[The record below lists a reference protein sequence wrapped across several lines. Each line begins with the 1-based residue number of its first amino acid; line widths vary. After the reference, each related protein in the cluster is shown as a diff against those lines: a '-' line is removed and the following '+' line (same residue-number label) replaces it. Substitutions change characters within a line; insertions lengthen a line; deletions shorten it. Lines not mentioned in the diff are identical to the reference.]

1 MMKKLYKQ
9 LRAVLLV
16 VALLVGMMLPGA
28 TARAADLTT
37 TIKVTGIE
45 AGADVYA
52 YAIAIDAV
60 DANGNHY
67 WKYNPQGGVETRV
80 KDGISPKDMEYFY
93 TNLNQDKTSWN
104 ACSGD
109 GEAVVDQIVLS
120 LSYNSADSSYSVS
133 NVKPGLYVIAANKET
148 KQYSYSGNV
157 VAVNYQYSST
167 GVASIADEGG
177 VINVAVKK
185 ADEPTLKKE
194 VVEDDVAA
202 KHGDANIGDVVDFKI
217 TLTIPEYTGS
227 WLSDNLHYIINDT
240 LSAGLTLDVDSVKVE
255 GTDINTLF
263 VTNKKTDA
271 TNITTSIYG
280 FKLDLYG
287 EDIYQ
292 YSGNPIVITYQATV
306 NENATVNF
314 DSEENKVSLQYSTT
328 AGGTDLSDTVT
339 DTTYHYTFGFDTLVN
354 GTGSSRTTEITKYGV
369 KTTSETN
376 NKVPLE
382 GAQFQLYDSDNQLL
396 HFNADGE
403 YSTEGTAQDYIVTKN
418 NGQLT
423 VTGLDAGTYTLKE
436 SKAPTGYALDKTA
449 YTIVITPTY
458 NELTG
463 KLLNYKVAV
472 SGDGNSITFTHEMQD
487 NGNINSTDNAADAD
501 SFGIINTPLL
511 TLPETGGAGIMVVTV
526 IAVIMMAGFGSMFIM
541 LKKKSAK

>member
-80 KDGISPKDMEYFY
+80 KDGNISSLDMIYFY
-93 TNLNQDKTSWN
+93 TNLNTGAGWD
-104 ACSGD
+104 AHDGLGD
-109 GEAVVDQIVLS
+109 AVVDATVLAMTA
-120 LSYNSADSSYSVS
+120 NSDGSYSVN
-133 NVKPGLYVIAANKET
+133 NVKPGLYVIAANKEN

-185 ADEPTLKKE
+185 TDEPTLKKE

-255 GTDINTLF
+255 GTNINTLF
-263 VTNKKTDA
+263 VTNKKTAA
-271 TNITTSIYG
+271 TNIMTSIYG

-292 YSGNPIVITYQATV
+292 YAGATIVITYQATV

-376 NKVPLE
+376 NKVPLD

-463 KLLNYKVAV
+463 KLLNYKVSV